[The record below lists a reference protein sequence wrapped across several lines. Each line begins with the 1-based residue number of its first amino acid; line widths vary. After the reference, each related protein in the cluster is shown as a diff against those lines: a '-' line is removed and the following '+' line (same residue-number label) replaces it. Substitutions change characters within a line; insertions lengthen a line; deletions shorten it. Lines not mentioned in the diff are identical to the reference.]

1 MVNPLEKFLN
11 FSSLRFWEK
20 RNTSVVGL
28 DIGASSVKVVQLRK
42 EKGKVILETY
52 GEISTGPY
60 KGLSVGQAAS
70 LPIDKTSELLRDLFV
85 EANVTTNQGSMAI
98 PLSSSLLLIIEIP
111 RVSDNMLAKVIP
123 IEARKYIP
131 VPISEVALDWW
142 VIPSQDINPQNAEQ
156 SSNKLEAL
164 VVAIH
169 NTIINQ
175 YQDLSKL
182 IGVSPSF
189 FEIETFSALRSV
201 FGGEM
206 TPTAILDI
214 GAGSTKM
221 VVVDYGIVRLSHTIP
236 KGSQDITMSISRS
249 LGLDFAKAEEIKRK
263 VGLVEQFDGQ
273 DISTTINTII
283 EFIFNEANKVIGDYQ
298 AKHHR
303 AIGKVMFIG
312 GGALLRGLIEAAG
325 KNFEV
330 PVELGRPFSKVEAP
344 AFLEEVLNE
353 AGPGFAVAIG
363 LALRHLQGLD

>member
-1 MVNPLEKFLN
+1 MVNPLENFLN
-11 FSSLRFWEK
+11 FSSLAFWQK
-20 RNTSVVGL
+20 RNQSVVGL

-60 KGLSVGQAAS
+60 RGLSVGQAAT
-70 LPIDKTSELLRDLFV
+70 LPIDKTSELLRDLFT
-85 EANVTTNQGSMAI
+85 EANVSTNLGSMAI

-111 RVSDNMLAKVIP
+111 RVSENMLAKVIP
-123 IEARKYIP
+123 LEARKYIP

-142 VIPSQDINPQNAEQ
+142 VIPSQDINPQTNNQE
-156 SSNKLEAL
+156 KLEAL

-175 YQDLSKL
+175 YQELARM
-182 IGVSPSF
+182 VSINPAF

-206 TPTAILDI
+206 TPTAILDV

-236 KGSQDITMSISRS
+236 KGSQDITMAISRS

-273 DISTTINTII
+273 DISTTISSLV
-283 EFIFNEANKVIGDYQ
+283 EFIFTEANKVIADYQ
-298 AKHHR
+298 QKHHR
-303 AIGKVMFIG
+303 AVQKIMFIG
-312 GGALLRGLIEAAG
+312 GGALLRGLIEVAG
-325 KNFEV
+325 KNFEM

-363 LALRHLQGLD
+363 LALRHLQSLD